1 MTTTW
6 HNGWWQGAVHCP
18 SPNFSPRPVGETVS
32 LVVLHNISL
41 PPFEYGGSAIRDLF
55 TNRINPQAHPF
66 FPQLVDLRVSSHFL
80 IERSGQVVQFV
91 SGNDAAHH
99 AGVSQYRG
107 RSGCN
112 AFSLGIELE
121 GCDFE
126 PFTEAQYQALIPLLH
141 SMAAHYP
148 IEAVTGHQHIA
159 PGRKSDPGHFFD
171 WPRLAAAGV
180 VLAQGITDG
189 QNAPAAAAIQAT

>member
-1 MTTTW
+1 MMNDAW
-6 HNGWWQGAVHCP
+6 QDVWQQGRWQGAAQMH
-18 SPNFSPRPVGETVS
+18 SPNCCARPDGETVS

-41 PPFEYGGSAIRDLF
+41 PPFEYGTGAVQKLF
-55 TNRINPQAHPF
+55 TNQIQAGEHPF
-66 FPQLVDLRVSSHFL
+66 FSLLTDLRVSSHFL

-107 RSGCN
+107 RSSCN
-112 AFSLGIELE
+112 TFSLGIELE

-141 SMAAHYP
+141 SMAAYYP

-180 VLAQGITDG
+180 VLAEGIAD
-189 QNAPAAAAIQAT
+189 

>member
-1 MTTTW
+1 MNPSW
-6 HNGWWQGAVHCP
+6 QQGWWQGAERCP
-18 SPNFSPRPVGETVS
+18 SPNFSPRPPGEAVS

-41 PPFEYGGSAIRDLF
+41 PPFQYGSGAIRDLF
-55 TNRINPQAHPF
+55 ANRINPQAHPF

-80 IERSGQVVQFV
+80 IERSGRVVQFV
-91 SGNDAAHH
+91 SGHDAAHH
-99 AGVSQYRG
+99 AGVSSYQG

-141 SMAAHYP
+141 SMTANYP
-148 IEAVTGHQHIA
+148 IAAITGHQHIA

-171 WPRLAAAGV
+171 WPRLAAAGLPLAEE
-180 VLAQGITDG
+180 VLG
-189 QNAPAAAAIQAT
+189 NPANGAA

>member
-1 MTTTW
+1 M
-6 HNGWWQGAVHCP
+6 
-18 SPNFSPRPVGETVS
+18 
-32 LVVLHNISL
+32 
-41 PPFEYGGSAIRDLF
+41 
-55 TNRINPQAHPF
+55 
-66 FPQLVDLRVSSHFL
+66 
-80 IERSGQVVQFV
+80 

-126 PFTEAQYQALIPLLH
+126 PFTEAQYQALMPLLH

-148 IEAVTGHQHIA
+148 IEGDDRPHGIGADLR
-159 PGRKSDPGHFFD
+159 PGRGRQVFEGCFGND
-171 WPRLAAAGV
+171 GV
-180 VLAQGITDG
+180 DDHTRVGGNVIGIR
-189 QNAPAAAAIQAT
+189 

>member
-1 MTTTW
+1 M
-6 HNGWWQGAVHCP
+6 
-18 SPNFSPRPVGETVS
+18 
-32 LVVLHNISL
+32 
-41 PPFEYGGSAIRDLF
+41 
-55 TNRINPQAHPF
+55 
-66 FPQLVDLRVSSHFL
+66 SSHFL
-80 IERSGQVVQFV
+80 SERSGQQVQWV

-99 AGVSQYRG
+99 AGVSQYLG

-180 VLAQGITDG
+180 VLAEGIIDG